1 MTFTEIYRSE
11 ATNPNTGEIVQAI
24 RVRTDN
30 QRTFKVLNSLEELKA
45 FGTPQEV
52 LKALTV
58 REGEYGEYVQLPKH
72 KKLEDLS
79 W

>member
-1 MTFTEIYRSE
+1 MVFTEIYRSE

-24 RVRTDN
+24 RVRSDN
-30 QRTFKVLNSLEELKA
+30 QRTFKVLNTLEELQS
-45 FGTPQEV
+45 FGTVDEV

-58 REGEYGEYVQLPKH
+58 REGMYGDYVQLPRH